1 MTLKRNQLSK
11 KALEILNEIEKEY
24 GVNESVVK
32 TSQGSRQQKSSMV
45 IPILPKKTFHA
56 ARYRALSTNDKLP
69 FWIIMN
75 TVLGLLAFLFL
86 FKDISNFISETKT
99 SSAYSIKLPEI
110 STKINQEK
118 LNLAKVK
125 LQNTELELKKKE
137 ALKNIL
143 SKNKAQDYVDN
154 LTRLFE
160 VSQIKIIKQ
169 QISIEA
175 SQNEL
180 KDKPFEREA
189 PKSEMTDL
197 KLDDK
202 DTPVSPVAAPKP
214 DEKKSSAA
222 DIKGKV
228 VDALAKNKPETTTAP
243 AIQMPEK
250 PKRVTLAIDGV
261 QFLTM
266 KLIMQGGYVDYLK
279 ARNALTRI
287 IPSVNIPQEEIIVSN
302 NKKTLEFRV
311 LYEIPLRIGDE

>member
-11 KALEILNEIEKEY
+11 KALEILNEIEKEQ
-24 GVNESVVK
+24 GVNEGVVK
-32 TSQGSRQQKSSMV
+32 TSQGTRQQKSSMF

-56 ARYRALSTNDKLP
+56 AQYRTLTTNDKLP
-69 FWIIMN
+69 FWIVMN
-75 TVLGLLAFLFL
+75 TVLGLLAFFFL

-99 SSAYSIKLPEI
+99 SSAYGIKLPEI
-110 STKINQEK
+110 STQITQEK
-118 LNLAKVK
+118 LSLAKVK
-125 LQNTELELKKKE
+125 LQNAELESKKKE

-143 SKNKAQDYVDN
+143 GKNKAQDYVDN

-175 SQNEL
+175 SQNDL

-197 KLDDK
+197 KLEDK
-202 DTPVSPVAAPKP
+202 DIPLSPVVPSKP

-222 DIKGKV
+222 VIKDKV
-228 VDALAKNKPETTTAP
+228 VDAVSKNKAETSTNP
-243 AIQMPEK
+243 AIPKPEK
-250 PKRVTLAIDGV
+250 PKRITLAVDGV